1 MSTPPS
7 SDPAEF
13 YRQQHQRTSSHHAT
27 TWQIVVQALYDVLAF
42 LASGALA
49 NVLADWLDGSQAEQ
63 AFWQGARGTVFL
75 ALLLGWLFW
84 FGVVKQAYTR
94 RKPFW
99 TDLQRSLTAILIFA
113 VLDLALLGL
122 LKVSYSRFW
131 WLAFWGCLLVLQ
143 PWGRGLA
150 RRMLMRLGKWNRHT
164 VIYGVG
170 PNAWQACLALR
181 SEPALGVIL
190 DGFVAPPELLTEV
203 DPAIRASGLPVVEWQ
218 GTEDQASSIHE
229 CNNVIAFEAEQRD
242 YRDACIRQLTQY
254 MVRSVRVIPSM
265 RGVPLYGM
273 ETSYFF
279 SHEVLQI
286 HLQNN
291 LAKIQWQIL
300 KRSLDI
306 FLASIGL
313 FVLSPFFLWIAFLIK
328 REDGGP
334 VIYHQARI
342 GKDGK
347 AFKFY
352 KFRSMVVNAGQILEQ
367 WKLNKSPEWLEYKE
381 NNFKLANDPRILKI
395 GRFIRRTSVDEFPQL
410 FNVLKGDMSLIGP
423 RPLMPSEVVDYG
435 EDISLYGVV
444 RPGMSGLWQVSGRSN
459 TSFADRIYF
468 DGWYI
473 KNWSPWMDVVIIA
486 KTFKVVL
493 AGSGA
498 Y

>member
-99 TDLQRSLTAILIFA
+99 TDLRRSLTAILIFA

-291 LAKIQWQIL
+291 LSKPRYRLL
-300 KRSLDI
+300 KRLFDMACS
-306 FLASIGL
+306 FLL
-313 FVLSPFFLWIAFLIK
+313 LVLLSPLFAWLSWK
-328 REDGGP
+328 VSRDGGSP
-334 VIYHQARI
+334 FYGHVRI
-342 GKDGK
+342 GQNGRP
-347 AFKFY
+347 FKCY
-352 KFRSMVVNAGQILEQ
+352 KFRSMIINSQEVLRNLLE
-367 WKLNKSPEWLEYKE
+367 SDAEARAEWEKD
-381 NNFKLANDPRILKI
+381 FKLKHDPRITPVGAFLRK
-395 GRFIRRTSVDEFPQL
+395 TSLDELPQL
-410 FNVLKGDMSLIGP
+410 WNVFTGEMSLVGP
-423 RPLMPSEVVDYG
+423 RPVVQDELERYG
-435 EDISLYGVV
+435 RDVAYYLLVK
-444 RPGMSGLWQVSGRSN
+444 PGMTGLWQVSGRNDVDYS
-459 TSFADRIYF
+459 TRVYLDS
-468 DGWYI
+468 WYV
-473 KNWSPWMDVVIIA
+473 KNWSLWSDIAILFKTVNVVFNR
-486 KTFKVVL
+486 T
-493 AGSGA
+493 GA